1 MNQDPDYNRLRELS
15 WRRPLTEGEQAEVR
29 AWLAAHPEAQAEWEA
44 ETNLSTELHQLPD
57 APMPSNFTAR
67 VRQAV
72 ERETA
77 AARRR
82 PGFQWAWRWR
92 VFLPRVAGLA
102 VIIGFGLFAH
112 HRHVIAQQAALM
124 KKLAAA
130 PELANPAVLEDFEAI
145 VRLGSTPRVDED
157 LLALMKFA
165 LMK

>member
-1 MNQDPDYNRLRELS
+1 MNQDPVCKRLRELS
-15 WRRPLTEGEQAEVR
+15 WRRPLTESEQAELR
-29 AWLAAHPEAQAEWEA
+29 AWLAAHPEAQAELEV
-44 ETNLSTELHQLPD
+44 EKDLSAMLHQLPD

-77 AARRR
+77 AARRQ

-145 VRLGSTPRVDED
+145 RRLGPTPQVDED
-157 LLALMKFA
+157 LLALMK
-165 LMK
+165 